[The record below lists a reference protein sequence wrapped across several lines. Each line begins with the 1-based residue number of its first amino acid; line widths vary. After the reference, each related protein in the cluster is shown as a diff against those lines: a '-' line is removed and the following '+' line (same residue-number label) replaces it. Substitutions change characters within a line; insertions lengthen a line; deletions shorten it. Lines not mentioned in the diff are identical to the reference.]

1 MAKKK
6 EEKVQAGEERIP
18 LTYLDIFLKREK
30 DSKQR
35 LEETNERA
43 RKKIEKTSIIVSD
56 LEKKLKEK
64 QIDFEK
70 KMTDYRRIKQK
81 IEQAEVKEARAKS
94 LSREDLMAKKKA
106 RAMREKLQQVIRA
119 KRSEIMKLE
128 EKIAREKYEL
138 YLLNIDPALNYL
150 DHIRKIKNELEEET
164 HQYMFQIPLLHTN
177 MKDAEKEVLLIKG
190 YPEMKAWQLPNVE
203 AVEELILNPT
213 VNEKHFQQLTGFI
226 KKLKE
231 LDLKGKKIIITY
243 SRTDTPDHASG
254 FRCKIKKD

>member
-119 KRSEIMKLE
+119 KRSEIMKE
-128 EKIAREKYEL
+128 S
-138 YLLNIDPALNYL
+138 N
-150 DHIRKIKNELEEET
+150 
-164 HQYMFQIPLLHTN
+164 
-177 MKDAEKEVLLIKG
+177 
-190 YPEMKAWQLPNVE
+190 
-203 AVEELILNPT
+203 
-213 VNEKHFQQLTGFI
+213 
-226 KKLKE
+226 
-231 LDLKGKKIIITY
+231 
-243 SRTDTPDHASG
+243 
-254 FRCKIKKD
+254 